1 VVLIRLIGIL
11 LGLSACVKVR
21 PPAVAPAKTELAA
34 VFNLSTIDAVSVL
47 VPSSIVDAIG
57 VGLGEHNLVLVALA
71 TPSGFVDRRATGHRF
86 QWLQQNAGTA
96 SHVLLVQANAVRLGE
111 VGGRY
116 RWVVDVHL
124 EIGSTVPTH
133 PSTIASFSV
142 PVHLQHAHQGAEDA
156 LQAASLGIVRRAHR
170 LVNDYLG
177 GTR

>member
-1 VVLIRLIGIL
+1 MVLIRLIGIL

-21 PPAVAPAKTELAA
+21 PPALAPAKTELAA
-34 VFNLSTIDAVSVL
+34 VFNLSTTDAVNVL
-47 VPSSIVDAIG
+47 VPSHVVDAIG

-71 TPSGFVDRRATGHRF
+71 TPSGFANRRTTGHRF

-124 EIGSTVPTH
+124 EIGSTAPEH
-133 PSTIASFSV
+133 PSTTASFSV

-156 LQAASLGIVRRAHR
+156 MRKTSNLPSRP
-170 LVNDYLG
+170 
-177 GTR
+177 